1 MSLARPGY
9 REVMTDDKH
18 TDPKTTDVGTAPEGA
33 DADVQSDPASGGNT
47 SEWTDEGGATAEG
60 PATDTE

>member
-1 MSLARPGY
+1 
-9 REVMTDDKH
+9 MTDDKH

-47 SEWTDEGGATAEG
+47 SEWTVEGGATAEG